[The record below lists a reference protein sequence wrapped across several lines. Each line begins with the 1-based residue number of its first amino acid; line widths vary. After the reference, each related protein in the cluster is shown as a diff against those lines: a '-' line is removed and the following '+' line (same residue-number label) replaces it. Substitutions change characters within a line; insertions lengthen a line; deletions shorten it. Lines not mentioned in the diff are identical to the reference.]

1 MNHVFIQILNNSLI
15 ASLLI
20 LAVMIV
26 RLMIKRAPKWFSCVL
41 WGLVAIKLVLPFSIE
56 SVFSLVPSSQPIPS
70 DIEYSAA
77 PHIDSGVE
85 VINRVVN
92 PVIEKNFT
100 PQEVVSVNPLQIVIM
115 VCSVVWIA
123 GMIALLMYSFLSY
136 LLLKKKVAASRKING
151 NVYVCD
157 EVVTPFILGVLRP
170 RIYLPTG
177 ISDETMECILEHEKA
192 HLKRL
197 DYVWK
202 PLGFVILAVYWFN
215 PLCWVAYVFLCKDI
229 ELACDE
235 KVTRDK
241 DKEWKAAYCQAL
253 LDCNTQR
260 RIIAACPIAF
270 GEVSVKDRVKSVL
283 NYRKPAFWI
292 VAAAIVVSV
301 IVVVCF
307 MTNPKSLSDKNED
320 HEITTENSNSID
332 DIKEVED
339 TAASVDVNTMPDM
352 DAEERVQIFGKQD
365 NTANLAENLQIG
377 TITSSRIKSDV
388 TLGVL
393 RWDMFLHFSG
403 KTFQCDEYVEP
414 KHGFASDE
422 WCSLG
427 GIGVCDDAELAER
440 EVFENG
446 VLKEYHDVDNHMTNE
461 KIEEF
466 SFGNY
471 TGCLYTYEL
480 DLFTAA
486 EEYEAMEKGEIEES
500 DPRTMKHWVA
510 FYTKGEGEPLYMQ
523 FFNCDYFTKEEVLVN
538 VGASVDLN

>member
-41 WGLVAIKLVLPFSIE
+41 WGFVAIKLVLPFSIE

-70 DIEYSAA
+70 DIEYSAT

-215 PLCWVAYVFLCKDI
+215 PLCWVAYVLLCKDI

-241 DKEWKAAYCQAL
+241 DKEWKATYCQAL
-253 LDCNTQR
+253 LACNTQR
-260 RIIAACPIAF
+260 RIIAACPVAF

-283 NYRKPAFWI
+283 NYKKPAFWI
-292 VAAAIVVSV
+292 
-301 IVVVCF
+301 
-307 MTNPKSLSDKNED
+307 
-320 HEITTENSNSID
+320 NSI
-332 DIKEVED
+332 
-339 TAASVDVNTMPDM
+339 TAIILLKKNRWKMSCHQVNRT
-352 DAEERVQIFGKQD
+352 RRK
-365 NTANLAENLQIG
+365 LQ
-377 TITSSRIKSDV
+377 
-388 TLGVL
+388 
-393 RWDMFLHFSG
+393 
-403 KTFQCDEYVEP
+403 
-414 KHGFASDE
+414 
-422 WCSLG
+422 
-427 GIGVCDDAELAER
+427 
-440 EVFENG
+440 
-446 VLKEYHDVDNHMTNE
+446 
-461 KIEEF
+461 
-466 SFGNY
+466 
-471 TGCLYTYEL
+471 
-480 DLFTAA
+480 
-486 EEYEAMEKGEIEES
+486 
-500 DPRTMKHWVA
+500 
-510 FYTKGEGEPLYMQ
+510 
-523 FFNCDYFTKEEVLVN
+523 
-538 VGASVDLN
+538 

>member
-85 VINRVVN
+85 VINQVVN

-151 NVYVCD
+151 KVYVCD

-177 ISDETMECILEHEKA
+177 ISDETMKCILEHEKA

-202 PLGFVILAVYWFN
+202 PLGFVILAVYWFH
-215 PLCWVAYVFLCKDI
+215 PLCWVAYVLLCKDI

-283 NYRKPAFWI
+283 NYKKPAFWI
-292 VAAAIVVSV
+292 VAAAMVVSV

-320 HEITTENSNSID
+320 HEITTGNSNSG
-332 DIKEVED
+332 KD
-339 TAASVDVNTMPDM
+339 TREIEYVAASVDANTMPDM
-352 DAEERVQIFGKQD
+352 DAKERVQIFGKQD

-377 TITSSRIKSDV
+377 TITSRIKSDV

-538 VGASVDLN
+538 VGASVELN